1 MHNYLYNSLW
11 DNPGQYEVVFDND
24 GASINGGT
32 IEEAT
37 VTAFQPKPKKAT
49 IPGITFTTL
58 NTKIPI
64 NPMSDSFSKQEKR
77 ELNKDVR
84 WANRAERELRQQ
96 ERQIDRMFN
105 SADRWANRQER
116 KIDRQMSKEIKLNSF
131 EPDVDTSFPVPT
143 IHKNDSNNFK
153 TWSEGRGANT
163 ISAIKGVG
171 NIAGMYANSDNEGWT
186 RLVNSGIDTAMNLN
200 PATAIANAALNVVNA
215 GLKAGGFETPTI
227 SKNDAELL
235 NLKGT
240 RNGSNIAK
248 ALKLDNLLSLVAG
261 EDLNVK
267 NTINDGKALG
277 AYSGTVAKHDA
288 YSRIGGR
295 HYAQK
300 NAIRSWMNTSDLQ
313 VANINDISYDAKRME
328 SNYAPQLYAANNQM
342 IYNGYTPGLTLNK
355 HGGTIPELNEVRS
368 IMQSLQSK
376 KQETQEP
383 QKFQLGGK
391 MNMIV
396 TGALH
401 ARKHN
406 LEELNPNLEGEITKK
421 GVPVV
426 VMNKG
431 GEVQNQQAE
440 VESQELVLQI
450 DATKTI
456 EDYYDEYNSTDS
468 KTEKNKIALE
478 CGKYLVEELLK
489 NTDDPDKLIKKT
501 V

>member
-1 MHNYLYNSLW
+1 MPNPQYADMIYGEAIEPVTIVAENPLFSNKQWFQIASNLWKNASSKLLNS
-11 DNPGQYEVVFDND
+11 PE
-24 GASINGGT
+24 
-32 IEEAT
+32 
-37 VTAFQPKPKKAT
+37 
-49 IPGITFTTL
+49 
-58 NTKIPI
+58 PI
-64 NPMSDSFSKQEKR
+64 NEKQ
-77 ELNKDVR
+77 
-84 WANRAERELRQQ
+84 
-96 ERQIDRMFN
+96 QIQTDRMAK
-105 SADRWANRQER
+105 SADRQENRQKR
-116 KIDRQMSKEIKLNSF
+116 KIDRQTSKDIKLNNI
-131 EPDVDTSFPVPT
+131 EPNVGSGPA
-143 IHKNDSNNFK
+143 INNNNSNNFK
-153 TWSEGRGANT
+153 TWATGSGANT

-186 RLVNSGIDTAMNLN
+186 KLVNSGIDTAMNLN
-200 PATAIANAALNVVNA
+200 PATAIANATLNVVNA

-235 NLKGT
+235 NLKGA

-277 AYSGTVAKHDA
+277 AYSGTATIHDA

-295 HYAQK
+295 HYAKK
-300 NAIRSWMNTSDLQ
+300 NAIKSGMDTSDLQ
-313 VANINDISYDAKRME
+313 VAKINNISYNAKRME

-342 IYNGYTPGLTLNK
+342 IYNGYTPGLTLHK
-355 HGGTIPELNEVRS
+355 KGGTIPELDEVRS
-368 IMQSLQSK
+368 IMQLLQSK
-376 KQETQEP
+376 KQEIQEP

-426 VMNKG
+426 VMNEG

-440 VESQELVLQI
+440 VETGEIIIQI

-456 EDYYDEYNSTDS
+456 EDYYNEYNSTNS
-468 KTEKNKIALE
+468 KTEKNKVALE
-478 CGKYLVEELLK
+478 CGKYLVDELLK
-489 NTDDPDKLIKKT
+489 NTDDPDKVIKKT
-501 V
+501 I